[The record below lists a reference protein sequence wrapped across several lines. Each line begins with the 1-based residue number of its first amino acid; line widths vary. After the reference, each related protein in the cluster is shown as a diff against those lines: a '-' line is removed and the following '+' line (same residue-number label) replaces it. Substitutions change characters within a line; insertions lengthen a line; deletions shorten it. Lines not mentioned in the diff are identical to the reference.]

1 MKTFDTL
8 KPQDSV
14 SVTIW
19 GPEGSN
25 LYQSTNTGYHTVEDA
40 IRIAIKNADLL
51 ISPEDC
57 VFEVRN
63 DETLVSHSYRLNAH
77 GNIVLI
83 PSED

>member
-1 MKTFDTL
+1 MEAFDSL

-19 GPEGSN
+19 GPEGSR
-25 LYQSTNTGYHTVEDA
+25 LYQSTNTGYRTVEEA
-40 IRIAIKNADLL
+40 IRIAIENAGLE

-63 DETLVSHSYRLNAH
+63 EQTLVAHNYRLNAH
-77 GNIVLI
+77 GHLVLI

>member
-1 MKTFDTL
+1 METFDTL

-19 GPEGSN
+19 GPEGSR
-25 LYQSTNTGYHTVEDA
+25 LYQSTNTGYHTVKE
-40 IRIAIKNADLL
+40 AIKIALQNAGLE
-51 ISPEDC
+51 ISPEYC

-77 GNIVLI
+77 GHLELI
-83 PSED
+83 PTED

>member
-1 MKTFDTL
+1 METFDTL

-19 GPEGSN
+19 GPEGSRI
-25 LYQSTNTGYHTVEDA
+25 YQSTNTGYSTVEEA
-40 IRIAIKNADLL
+40 VRIAIKNAGLM

-63 DETLVSHSYRLNAH
+63 DETLVSHKYRLNAH
-77 GNIVLI
+77 GNLVLI
-83 PSED
+83 PTED

>member
-1 MKTFDTL
+1 MEAFDTL

-14 SVTIW
+14 SVTIF

-25 LYQSTNTGYHTVEDA
+25 LYQSTNTGYHTVEEA
-40 IRIAIKNADLL
+40 IRIALANANLT

-63 DETLVSHSYRLNAH
+63 DETLVSHKYRFNAH
-77 GNIVLI
+77 GHLVLI
-83 PSED
+83 PQEF

>member
-1 MKTFDTL
+1 METFDSL

-19 GPEGSN
+19 GPEGSRI
-25 LYQSTNTGYHTVEDA
+25 YQSTNTGYRSVEEA
-40 IRIAIKNADLL
+40 VSIAIKNAGLM

-63 DETLVSHSYRLNAH
+63 DETLVSHNYRLNAH
-77 GNIVLI
+77 GNLVLI